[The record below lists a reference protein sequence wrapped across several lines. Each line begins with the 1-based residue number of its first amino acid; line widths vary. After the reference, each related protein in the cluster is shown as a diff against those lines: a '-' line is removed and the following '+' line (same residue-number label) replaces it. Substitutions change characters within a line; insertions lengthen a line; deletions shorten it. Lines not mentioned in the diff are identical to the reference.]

1 MPGFTSGF
9 SEQSCFSTVMKK
21 KQQLA
26 VWSLESKS
34 VKDFQS
40 GVKDTE
46 WIPPELCGLNAFIA
60 L

>member
-9 SEQSCFSTVMKK
+9 SEQSCFSTVTKK

-46 WIPPELCGLNAFIA
+46 
-60 L
+60 